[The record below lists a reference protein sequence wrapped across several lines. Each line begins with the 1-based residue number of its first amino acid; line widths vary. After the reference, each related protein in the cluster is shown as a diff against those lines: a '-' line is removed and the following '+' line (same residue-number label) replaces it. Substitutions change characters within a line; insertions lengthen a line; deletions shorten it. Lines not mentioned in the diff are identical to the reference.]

1 MFLSFYLN
9 PELVIIFII
18 LNHFKSNTTFYPL
31 KGTDKGKILNIIF
44 KVDEVFFEIEHLEE
58 YN

>member
-18 LNHFKSNTTFYPL
+18 LNHFENNTTFYPL
-31 KGTDKGKILNIIF
+31 KGTDKGKRGDILF
-44 KVDEVFFEIEHLEE
+44 KVDEEIFFS
-58 YN
+58 N